1 MFWPSVLVGSP
12 ILLTSRRFELTDY
25 STIEIDFQTTDDSLS
40 PKDTLDLRNRFLRL
54 GVARA
59 DFGAAKEVPE
69 GAKAGEILTLATITL
84 ALLPLAYPD
93 VVKLLKEWMGLSKD
107 RRVKIRKR
115 NADKEVEIEYNLGD
129 VNIDQMRE
137 LMEMLEKEVE

>member
-1 MFWPSVLVGSP
+1 M
-12 ILLTSRRFELTDY
+12 TDY